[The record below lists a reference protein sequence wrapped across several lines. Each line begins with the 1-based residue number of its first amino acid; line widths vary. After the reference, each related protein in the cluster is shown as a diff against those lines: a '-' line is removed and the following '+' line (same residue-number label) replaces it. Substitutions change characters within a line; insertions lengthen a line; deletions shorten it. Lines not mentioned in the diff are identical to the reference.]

1 MKNKSSVSSER
12 DSSSAHRGVGIM
24 STLIISS
31 DSATTQPT
39 KHSKVLN
46 NAPHTLVHDSVQD
59 DTAPQSTTLL
69 GNMTKPRVISDDV
82 TTSPNVSVSMDGGD
96 VHGQQTKE
104 EEKSPGT
111 WFDWISPSQ

>member
-1 MKNKSSVSSER
+1 
-12 DSSSAHRGVGIM
+12 M

-39 KHSKVLN
+39 KHSKVPN

-59 DTAPQSTTLL
+59 GTASHSTTLL
-69 GNMTKPRVISDDV
+69 GNMTKPRVVSDDA
-82 TTSPNVSVSMDGGD
+82 TTSSNVSVSMDGGD
-96 VHGQQTKE
+96 EDGQQTKE